1 MYHHRDALDP
11 EEHQRF
17 AAMNDMLNP
26 TSVGM
31 LGLRGGERILDVG
44 CGLAQLTRAMARAVG
59 RSGVAMGIVHSEP
72 WLSAAQRLAEATG
85 ESSLVELRSGD
96 LSKLP
101 LKSDEWGTFDVVH
114 ARFVLGQVEHPDKV
128 VAEMTRAARPGG
140 RVVIEDDD
148 HGLIRLWPEPD
159 GYEPLRRSYV
169 GWCASQGFNPF
180 IGRRLVDVLHG
191 AGASPKRSASLSVSS
206 CAGSPSFRPLLHIVV
221 ESFQS
226 AGKPMMQSGAIDLE
240 QFEAGM
246 RGLRSWNDHPA
257 AALWYTTCWAEG
269 RRPKS

>member
-11 EEHQRF
+11 EEHLRF

-44 CGLAQLTRAMARAVG
+44 CGLAQLTRAMARSTG
-59 RSGVAMGIVHSEP
+59 RSGSAMGIAHSEP
-72 WLSAAQRLAEATG
+72 WLQEAKRLAEASG

-96 LSKLP
+96 LTQLP
-101 LKSDEWGTFDVVH
+101 LNENEWGTFDVVH
-114 ARFVLGQVEHPDKV
+114 ARFVLGQVDKPDAV
-128 VAEMTRAARPGG
+128 VVQMTRAARPGG

-148 HGLIRLWPEPD
+148 HGLIRLWPEPK
-159 GYEPLRRSYV
+159 GYDALSRSYV
-169 GWCASQGFNPF
+169 RWCETQGFNPF
-180 IGRRLVDVLHG
+180 IGRRLVELLQN

-226 AGKPMMQSGAIDLE
+226 AGKSMMQSGAILSDE
-240 QFEAGM
+240 FESGM
-246 RGLRSWNDHPA
+246 QGLRSWNDHPA